1 MVDKEMDERVARLTS
16 PEDCEKFAKNAVRLG
31 RPDLADQARRHS
43 IDLRAAEYGDAS
55 DVEKECIQ
63 AILAYE
69 EVLSRKN
76 GRRTRATRTW
86 QMIKRRGILGAVE
99 RAVSRPVQTAGYEL
113 LAEMGLADL
122 AFEAVVLRYPDQ
134 FSEEV
139 IERSRSRMRQLARGN
154 VQP

>member
-1 MVDKEMDERVARLTS
+1 MDERVARLTS

-55 DVEKECIQ
+55 EVEKECIQ

-99 RAVSRPVQTAGYEL
+99 RAVSRPAQTAGYEL
-113 LAEMGLADL
+113 LAEMGLADF
-122 AFEAVVLRYPDQ
+122 AFEAGLLRHPEQ
-134 FSEEV
+134 FSQEAV
-139 IERSRSRMRQLARGN
+139 RCSRDRMRELDLRAN
-154 VQP
+154 

>member
-1 MVDKEMDERVARLTS
+1 MDDKEMDERVARLKS

-43 IDLRAAEYGDAS
+43 IDLRATEYGDAS
-55 DVEKECIQ
+55 EVEKECIQ

-99 RAVSRPVQTAGYEL
+99 RAVSRPTQTAGYEL
-113 LAEMGLADL
+113 LVEMGLADF
-122 AFEAVVLRYPDQ
+122 AFEAVILRHPEQ
-134 FSEEV
+134 FSQEAV
-139 IERSRSRMRQLARGN
+139 RCSRARMRELDRSAH
-154 VQP
+154 

>member
-1 MVDKEMDERVARLTS
+1 MVDEELDERVARLTS
-16 PEDCEKFAKNAVRLG
+16 PEDCEKFAKNAIRLG

-43 IDLRAAEYGDAS
+43 IDLRTAEYGDAS
-55 DVEKECIQ
+55 EVEKECIQ

-99 RAVSRPVQTAGYEL
+99 RAVSRLTQTAGYEL
-113 LAEMGLADL
+113 LVEMGLADF
-122 AFEAVVLRYPDQ
+122 AFEAVILRYPEQ
-134 FSEEV
+134 FSEEAV
-139 IERSRSRMRQLARGN
+139 VCSAARMRELGLSAH
-154 VQP
+154 

>member
-1 MVDKEMDERVARLTS
+1 MVDKELDERVARLTS
-16 PEDCEKFAKNAVRLG
+16 PEDCEKFAKNAIRLG

-55 DVEKECIQ
+55 EVEKECIQ

-99 RAVSRPVQTAGYEL
+99 RAVIRPTQTVGYEL
-113 LAEMGLADL
+113 LVEMGLADF
-122 AFEAVVLRYPDQ
+122 AFEAVILRHPEQ
-134 FSEEV
+134 FSEEAV
-139 IERSRSRMRQLARGN
+139 QRSELRLSELGRN
-154 VQP
+154 S